1 MLHKC
6 WIIWRDFSVKM
17 RKLNIAAH
25 AASTA
30 FFFFLSL
37 VPMLMVIC
45 TVLPYTPI
53 TAEDLIGLVGQV
65 VPTVA
70 VPMAT
75 ELIGYVYRKSAG
87 TLSLAILVTIWSAG
101 KGVLALMRGLNAL
114 NDVEEKRNYVAVRI
128 VSSLYTVVMLVII
141 ILFLAVMVFGNQ
153 LVGLILLRLPRL
165 KMFTSFYIEFRFL
178 IVWALLTMLFA
189 AVYAYVPD
197 KKLRFKEQIPGACFS
212 AVVWSVFSWGFSLYV
227 NRSGA
232 FSIYGSLSI
241 IVIVMI
247 WMYLGMYIV
256 LIGAWINRYFAPVNK
271 VLMGTVHEDTNLSD
285 DGKIQA
291 DKA

>member
-6 WIIWRDFSVKM
+6 WVIWRDFSVKM

-37 VPMLMVIC
+37 VPMLIVIC

-53 TAEDLIGLVGQV
+53 TAEDLIELVRQV
-65 VPTVA
+65 VPSAAETL
-70 VPMAT
+70 AT
-75 ELIGYVYRKSAG
+75 GLIRYVYRKSAG
-87 TLSLAILVTIWSAG
+87 TLSLAIVVTIWSAG
-101 KGVLALMRGLNAL
+101 KGVLALMRGLNVL
-114 NDVEEKRNYVAVRI
+114 NDVEEKRNYFVVRLI
-128 VSSLYTVVMLVII
+128 SSLYTVVMLVII
-141 ILFLAVMVFGNQ
+141 ILFLVVMVFGNQ
-153 LVGLILLRLPRL
+153 LVNLILFRLPQLRML
-165 KMFTSFYIEFRFL
+165 TSFYMEFRFL

-189 AVYAYVPD
+189 AVYAYVPN

-241 IVIVMI
+241 IVVVMF

-256 LIGAWINRYFAPVNK
+256 LIGAWINHYFAPVNK
-271 VLMGTVHEDTNLSD
+271 VLMGTGKEEKKTREDNN
-285 DGKIQA
+285 
-291 DKA
+291 

>member
-6 WIIWRDFSVKM
+6 WVIWRDFSVKM
-17 RKLNIAAH
+17 RKLNISAH

-37 VPMLMVIC
+37 VPMLIVIC
-45 TVLPYTPI
+45 TVLPYTPL
-53 TAEDLIGLVGQV
+53 TAEDLIELVKHV
-65 VPTVA
+65 VPSAAESLT
-70 VPMAT
+70 T
-75 ELIGYVYRKSAG
+75 GLIRYVYRKSAG

-114 NDVEEKRNYVAVRI
+114 NDVEEKRNYFVVRLI
-128 VSSLYTVVMLVII
+128 SSCYTIVMLLII
-141 ILFLAVMVFGNQ
+141 ILFLVVMVFGNR
-153 LVGLILLRLPRL
+153 LVNLILYQLPQL
-165 KMFTSFYIEFRFL
+165 NMLVTFYMEFRFL
-178 IVWALLTMLFA
+178 IVWALLTMMFA
-189 AVYAYVPD
+189 AIYAYVPN

-241 IVIVMI
+241 IVIVMF

-256 LIGAWINRYFAPVNK
+256 LIGAWINHYFAPVNK
-271 VLMGTVHEDTNLSD
+271 VLMGTAKEEKKNTNP
-285 DGKIQA
+285 
-291 DKA
+291 

>member
-1 MLHKC
+1 MIYKC
-6 WIIWRDFSVKM
+6 WVIWRDFSVKM

-37 VPMLMVIC
+37 VPMLIVIC
-45 TVLPYTPI
+45 TVLPYTPL
-53 TAEDLIGLVGQV
+53 TADDLIELVRQIVPSAAKPLATGLI
-65 VPTVA
+65 
-70 VPMAT
+70 
-75 ELIGYVYRKSAG
+75 EYVYRKSAG
-87 TLSLAILVTIWSAG
+87 TLSLAIVVTIWSAG

-114 NDVEEKRNYVAVRI
+114 NDVEEKRNYILVRI
-128 VSSLYTVVMLVII
+128 IASFYTIVMLLII
-141 ILFLAVMVFGNQ
+141 ILFLVVMVFGNQ
-153 LVGLILLRLPRL
+153 LMNLILYQLPQL
-165 KMFTSFYIEFRFL
+165 QLLTSFYMEFRFL

-241 IVIVMI
+241 IVIVML

-256 LIGAWINRYFAPVNK
+256 MIGAWVNRYFAPVNK
-271 VLMGTVHEDTNLSD
+271 VLMGTAREQKNNTDT
-285 DGKIQA
+285 
-291 DKA
+291 

>member
-6 WIIWRDFSVKM
+6 WVIWRDFSVKM
-17 RKLNIAAH
+17 RKLNISAH

-37 VPMLMVIC
+37 VPMLIVIC
-45 TVLPYTPI
+45 TVLPYTPL
-53 TAEDLIGLVGQV
+53 TAEDLIELVKHV
-65 VPTVA
+65 VPSAAESLT
-70 VPMAT
+70 T
-75 ELIGYVYRKSAG
+75 GLIRYVYRKSAG

-114 NDVEEKRNYVAVRI
+114 NDVEEKRNYFVVRLI
-128 VSSLYTVVMLVII
+128 SSCYTIVMLLII
-141 ILFLAVMVFGNQ
+141 ILFLVVMVFGNR
-153 LVGLILLRLPRL
+153 LVNLILYQLPQL
-165 KMFTSFYIEFRFL
+165 NMLVSFYMEFRFL
-178 IVWALLTMLFA
+178 IVWALLTMMFA
-189 AVYAYVPD
+189 AVYAYVPN

-241 IVIVMI
+241 IVIVMF

-256 LIGAWINRYFAPVNK
+256 LIGAWINHYFAPVNK
-271 VLMGTVHEDTNLSD
+271 VLMGTAKEEKKNTNP
-285 DGKIQA
+285 
-291 DKA
+291 

>member
-6 WIIWRDFSVKM
+6 WVIWRDFSVKM
-17 RKLNIAAH
+17 RKLNISAH

-37 VPMLMVIC
+37 VPMLIVIC
-45 TVLPYTPI
+45 TVLPYTPL
-53 TAEDLIGLVGQV
+53 TAEDLIELVKHV
-65 VPTVA
+65 VPSAAESLT
-70 VPMAT
+70 T
-75 ELIGYVYRKSAG
+75 GLIRYVYRKSAG

-114 NDVEEKRNYVAVRI
+114 NDVEEKRNYFVVRLI
-128 VSSLYTVVMLVII
+128 SSCYTIVMLLII
-141 ILFLAVMVFGNQ
+141 ILFLVVMVFGNR
-153 LVGLILLRLPRL
+153 LVNLILYQLPQL
-165 KMFTSFYIEFRFL
+165 NMLVSFYMEFRFL
-178 IVWALLTMLFA
+178 IVWALLTMMFA
-189 AVYAYVPD
+189 AVYAYVPN

-241 IVIVMI
+241 IVIVMF

-256 LIGAWINRYFAPVNK
+256 LIGAWINHYFAPVNK
-271 VLMGTVHEDTNLSD
+271 VLMGT
-285 DGKIQA
+285 GKEEKK
-291 DKA
+291 DVNT

>member
-1 MLHKC
+1 MEIDMLHKC
-6 WIIWRDFSVKM
+6 WVIWRDFSVKM

-25 AASTA
+25 AAGTA

-37 VPMLMVIC
+37 VPMLIVIC
-45 TVLPYTPI
+45 TVIPYTPL
-53 TAEDLIGLVGQV
+53 TAEDLIELVKHV
-65 VPTVA
+65 VPSAAESLT
-70 VPMAT
+70 T
-75 ELIGYVYRKSAG
+75 GLIRYVYRKSAG
-87 TLSLAILVTIWSAG
+87 TLSLALLVTIWSAG

-114 NDVEEKRNYVAVRI
+114 NDVEEKRNYFVVRLI
-128 VSSLYTVVMLVII
+128 SSFYTIVMLLII
-141 ILFLAVMVFGNQ
+141 ILFLVVMVFGNR
-153 LVGLILLRLPRL
+153 LMNLILYQLPQL
-165 KMFTSFYIEFRFL
+165 QVLVSFYMEFRFL
-178 IVWALLTMLFA
+178 IVWALLTMMFA

-241 IVIVMI
+241 IVIVMF

-256 LIGAWINRYFAPVNK
+256 LIGAWINHYFAPVNK
-271 VLMGTVHEDTNLSD
+271 VLMGTAREEKKHTNP
-285 DGKIQA
+285 
-291 DKA
+291 

>member
-6 WIIWRDFSVKM
+6 WVIWRDFSVKM

-37 VPMLMVIC
+37 VPMLIVIC

-53 TAEDLIGLVGQV
+53 TAEDLIELVRQV
-65 VPTVA
+65 VPSAAETL
-70 VPMAT
+70 AT
-75 ELIGYVYRKSAG
+75 GLIRYVYRKSAG
-87 TLSLAILVTIWSAG
+87 TLSLAIVVTIWSAG
-101 KGVLALMRGLNAL
+101 KGVLALMRGLNVL
-114 NDVEEKRNYVAVRI
+114 NDVEEKRNYFVVRLI
-128 VSSLYTVVMLVII
+128 SSLYTVVMLVII
-141 ILFLAVMVFGNQ
+141 ILFLVVMVFGNQ
-153 LVGLILLRLPRL
+153 LVNLILFRLPQLRML
-165 KMFTSFYIEFRFL
+165 TSFYMEFRFL

-189 AVYAYVPD
+189 AVYAYVPN

-241 IVIVMI
+241 IVVVMF

-256 LIGAWINRYFAPVNK
+256 LIGAWINHYFAPVNK
-271 VLMGTVHEDTNLSD
+271 VLMGTVKEEKKT
-285 DGKIQA
+285 
-291 DKA
+291 

>member
-6 WIIWRDFSVKM
+6 WLIWRDFSVKM

-37 VPMLMVIC
+37 VPMLIVIC
-45 TVLPYTPI
+45 TILPYTPI
-53 TAEDLIGLVGQV
+53 TADDLIELVRHIVPSAAESLATGLI
-65 VPTVA
+65 
-70 VPMAT
+70 
-75 ELIGYVYRKSAG
+75 EYVYRKSAG
-87 TLSLAILVTIWSAG
+87 ALSLAIVATIWSAG

-114 NDVEEKRNYVAVRI
+114 NDVEEKRNYFVVRI
-128 VSSLYTVVMLVII
+128 ISSFYTIVMLVVI
-141 ILFLAVMVFGNQ
+141 ILFLVVMVFGNQ
-153 LVGLILLRLPRL
+153 LVNLILYQLPQL
-165 KMFTSFYIEFRFL
+165 QMLTSFYMEFRFL

-189 AVYAYVPD
+189 AVYAYIPN

-241 IVIVMI
+241 IVVVML

-271 VLMGTVHEDTNLSD
+271 VLMGTAKEQKNN
-285 DGKIQA
+285 A
-291 DKA
+291 NA

>member
-6 WIIWRDFSVKM
+6 WVIWRDFSVKM

-37 VPMLMVIC
+37 VPMLIVIC

-53 TAEDLIGLVGQV
+53 TAEDLIELVRQV
-65 VPTVA
+65 VPSAAETL
-70 VPMAT
+70 AT
-75 ELIGYVYRKSAG
+75 GLIRYVYRKSAG
-87 TLSLAILVTIWSAG
+87 TLSLAIVVTIWSAG
-101 KGVLALMRGLNAL
+101 KGVLALMRGLNVL
-114 NDVEEKRNYVAVRI
+114 NDVEEKRNYFVVRLI
-128 VSSLYTVVMLVII
+128 SSLYTVVMLVII
-141 ILFLAVMVFGNQ
+141 ILFLVVMVFGNQ
-153 LVGLILLRLPRL
+153 LVNLILFRLPQLRML
-165 KMFTSFYIEFRFL
+165 TSFYMEFRFL

-189 AVYAYVPD
+189 AVYAYVPN

-241 IVIVMI
+241 IVVVMF

-256 LIGAWINRYFAPVNK
+256 LIGAWINHYFAPVNK
-271 VLMGTVHEDTNLSD
+271 VLMGT
-285 DGKIQA
+285 GKEEKK
-291 DKA
+291 DVNT

>member
-6 WIIWRDFSVKM
+6 WLIWRDFSVKM

-37 VPMLMVIC
+37 VPMLIVIC
-45 TVLPYTPI
+45 TVLPYTPLS
-53 TAEDLIGLVGQV
+53 AEDLIELVRQMVPSAAESLATGLV
-65 VPTVA
+65 
-70 VPMAT
+70 
-75 ELIGYVYRKSAG
+75 ESVYRKSAG
-87 TLSLAILVTIWSAG
+87 TLSLALLVTIWSAG

-114 NDVEEKRNYVAVRI
+114 NDVEEKRNYFMVRTI
-128 VSSLYTVVMLVII
+128 SSFYTIVMLVVI
-141 ILFLAVMVFGNQ
+141 ILFLVVMVFGNQ
-153 LVGLILLRLPRL
+153 LVHLILYQVPQLEVLV
-165 KMFTSFYIEFRFL
+165 TFYVEFRFL
-178 IVWALLTMLFA
+178 IVWAILTIIFA
-189 AVYAYVPD
+189 TVYAYVPD
-197 KKLRFKEQIPGACFS
+197 KKLRFKEQVPGACFS

-241 IVIVMI
+241 IVIVMF

-256 LIGAWINRYFAPVNK
+256 MIGAWINHYFAPVNK
-271 VLMGTVHEDTNLSD
+271 VLMRTNREEKKDTTT
-285 DGKIQA
+285 
-291 DKA
+291 

>member
-6 WIIWRDFSVKM
+6 WLIWRDFSVKM

-37 VPMLMVIC
+37 VPMLIVIC
-45 TVLPYTPI
+45 TILPYTPL
-53 TAEDLIGLVGQV
+53 TAEDLIELVRHLIPTAAESLAIGLI
-65 VPTVA
+65 
-70 VPMAT
+70 
-75 ELIGYVYRKSAG
+75 ESVYRKSAG
-87 TLSLAILVTIWSAG
+87 TLSLALVVTIWSAG

-114 NDVEEKRNYVAVRI
+114 NDVEENRNYFLVRTI
-128 VSSLYTVVMLVII
+128 SSFYTIVMLVVI
-141 ILFLAVMVFGNQ
+141 ILFLVVMVFGNQ
-153 LVGLILLRLPRL
+153 LVNLILYQVPQLNLL
-165 KMFTSFYIEFRFL
+165 VSFYMEFRFL
-178 IVWALLTMLFA
+178 IVWAILTMIFA
-189 AVYAYVPD
+189 TIYTYIPD
-197 KKLRFKEQIPGACFS
+197 KKLKFKEQIPGACFS

-241 IVIVMI
+241 IVIVMF

-256 LIGAWINRYFAPVNK
+256 MVGAWLNRYFAPVNK
-271 VLMGTVHEDTNLSD
+271 VIMRTAKEEKKHTNT
-285 DGKIQA
+285 
-291 DKA
+291 